1 MAATLSIILLVI
13 ILVIVATYVRKS
25 GAEDLL

>member
-1 MAATLSIILLVI
+1 MAAALSIMLMLI
-13 ILVIVATYVRKS
+13 ILVLVATYVRKS

>member
-1 MAATLSIILLVI
+1 MAAALSIILMAI
-13 ILVIVATYVRKS
+13 ILIIVATYVRKS